1 MKIRWYGS
9 LLRTSVLFAAACL
22 PAVFAQAVRTGFT
35 AAGTQSRADDIATGP
50 IPIGF
55 PINFFGTTYSQLF
68 VGTNGYVTF
77 DFGKTGFD
85 PENLVNYSTK
95 IIAGFYGDVDTSNA
109 QSGLISWGQGTVG
122 GRQAFATNWTNVGYF
137 NSRIDKQNTFQIVII
152 SRSDRAQGDFDFELN
167 YNQIQWETGDFS
179 GGTNGLCIV
188 VGCLAPTIG
197 YSNGLQGAANRSFEF
212 PGSHSAGAFLDRNT
226 QRGLRYQQ
234 FGGSGVN
241 GRLLFAVTNGVVTP
255 LTITNLNPASV
266 AAGAAQTPLIIT
278 GTGFAPNAA
287 VRWTFNSQTTN
298 LENVQVASTTQI
310 NVPIPANLLLT
321 AGTAQVVVT
330 NPTGSPSAPAT
341 FTITGS
347 PTIISLDPPSA
358 AAGSPAL
365 DMNIIGIGF
374 ASGATASWIPAGGQP
389 APLLVS
395 FKSSILLV
403 ATITADQLRTGGSVQ
418 VTVKNPTG
426 DPSLPGTFTIIAG
439 PTINITNGL
448 SPSSAPVNSAPVS
461 LTVTGTGFVSTSKV
475 RWNGTELTPTTVD
488 STTQLRAT
496 IPLNLLAVAGPVP
509 ITVINSPT
517 GAPSNAV
524 SFNVIAGPTINTTN
538 GLSPSS
544 TAVNSPLTIL
554 TVAGTGFISGSKVR
568 WNGTELV
575 TIFDSITQLRATI
588 PANLLTVVGSVPITV
603 INSPTG
609 TPSNAI
615 TFNVV
620 AGPTINVTNGLS
632 PVSAVVNSGPI
643 TLTVNGTGFLST
655 SRVRWNGSDLV
666 TNFGSAT
673 QLSTTIPTN
682 LLTTAG
688 TAQVTVSNNGSLS
701 NSVTFAVT
709 ETIPTISTNGLSITS
724 APVNSPA
731 TQITVT
737 GTGFVPQS
745 KVLWKGGELITMF
758 DSATQLRANIT
769 LALLAIAGPAQVTV
783 INSPTGTPSNVA
795 TFTVVSPTPVNF
807 STFTATTGIQ
817 PTLNLTLGAAATSK
831 LTGALDLTFAPASGV
846 AGLLSVFVSKEVLF
860 SNSSPTLPFTVDPG
874 STTVAIPNSL
884 RFSQGTVAG
893 TVTVTMT
900 SLSNSLG
907 ASVLPSPRPSA
918 SVVIDSAVPVT
929 TSGSVKILNV
939 TSSGFSV
946 EVQGFTTT
954 RDLTSA
960 TFVFTAGS
968 GTQLDGS
975 TTFTQ
980 PLTGTAPAWF
990 SSTAGINGGGGF
1002 LLSMPFTF
1010 SGDTSALGNVSV
1022 TLSNS
1027 KGTSVSVNGG
1037 R

>member
-1 MKIRWYGS
+1 MGMKFAMGCLLLCQLAVAQTGS
-9 LLRTSVLFAAACL
+9 PSISFLSPTIAPAGSPDTLLTVTGSGFVNGARVLWNGTALQNSSVKSSTQITATISQTLLATS
-22 PAVFAQAVRTGFT
+22 
-35 AAGTQSRADDIATGP
+35 
-50 IPIGF
+50 
-55 PINFFGTTYSQLF
+55 
-68 VGTNGYVTF
+68 
-77 DFGKTGFD
+77 
-85 PENLVNYSTK
+85 
-95 IIAGFYGDVDTSNA
+95 
-109 QSGLISWGQGTVG
+109 
-122 GRQAFATNWTNVGYF
+122 GYF
-137 NSRIDKQNTFQIVII
+137 PVTVANTPGNPSFA
-152 SRSDRAQGDFDFELN
+152 S
-167 YNQIQWETGDFS
+167 YFS
-179 GGTNGLCIV
+179 VPPAI
-188 VGCLAPTIG
+188 
-197 YSNGLQGAANRSFEF
+197 
-212 PGSHSAGAFLDRNT
+212 
-226 QRGLRYQQ
+226 
-234 FGGSGVN
+234 SGVN
-241 GRLLFAVTNGVVTP
+241 GLVPSFVQTGSNDLTLTVNGFGFVTAQPYPSVLYWTPRDSQTRIPLQTTVQSSTRLTAIVKANLLTTAGFATVSVFNSLGDGGLSSAEFLFGVLSPIVLKPDNAPAGSPDTP
-255 LTITNLNPASV
+255 MT
-266 AAGAAQTPLIIT
+266 IT
-278 GTGFAPNAA
+278 GTGF
-287 VRWTFNSQTTN
+287 FNPVVTWKGENGQTTN
-298 LENVQVASTTQI
+298 LPVSQSPNPTSTT
-310 NVPIPANLLLT
+310 
-321 AGTAQVVVT
+321 VVVT
-330 NPTGSPSAPAT
+330 IPKALLLNVGNAQVQVVPGESFTFSSATASLFAT
-341 FTITGS
+341 FSITGS
-347 PTIISLDPPSA
+347 PTITRLDPNSA
-358 AAGSPAL
+358 TAGSPAL
-365 DMNIIGIGF
+365 DMNINGTGF
-374 ASGATASWIPAGGQP
+374 ASGATANWTPAGGQP
-389 APLLVS
+389 SNLLVS
-395 FKSSILLV
+395 FKSSMLLV

-426 DPSLPGTFTIIAG
+426 DPSLPGTFTVIAG
-439 PTINITNGL
+439 PTINTTNGL

-461 LTVTGTGFVSTSKV
+461 LIVTGTGFVSTSSV
-475 RWNGTELTPTTVD
+475 RWNGTELATTFD
-488 STTQLRAT
+488 STIQLRAT
-496 IPLNLLAVAGPVP
+496 IPLNLLAVAGPAP

-517 GAPSNAV
+517 GTPSNAV

-544 TAVNSPLTIL
+544 TAVNSPLTTL
-554 TVAGTGFISGSKVR
+554 TVAGTGFISASKVR

-588 PANLLTVVGSVPITV
+588 PANLLTVVGQVPITV

-632 PVSAVVNSGPI
+632 PVSAVVNSGPT
-643 TLTVNGTGFLST
+643 TLTVTGTGFLST

-673 QLSTTIPTN
+673 QLSATIPTN

-688 TAQVTVSNNGSLS
+688 PAQVTVSNNGSLS
-701 NSVTFAVT
+701 NSVTFTVT

-724 APVNSPA
+724 APVNSLA
-731 TQITVT
+731 MQITVT

-745 KVLWKGGELITMF
+745 KVLWKGGELVTIV
-758 DSATQLRANIT
+758 DSTTQLRATIT
-769 LALLAIAGPAQVTV
+769 AALLAIAGPAQVTV
-783 INSPTGTPSNVA
+783 INSPTGTPSNMA

-807 STFTATTGIQ
+807 STFTATTGTQ

-831 LTGALDLTFAPASGV
+831 LTGALDLTFTPASGV
-846 AGLLSVFVSKEVLF
+846 AGLPSVFVSKEVMF
-860 SNSSPTLPFTVDPG
+860 SNSSTTLPFTVDPG

-918 SVVIDSAVPVT
+918 SVVIDSAAPVT

-939 TSSGFSV
+939 TSSAFSV
-946 EVQGFTTT
+946 EVQGFSTT
-954 RDLTSA
+954 RDLTSV

-975 TTFTQ
+975 TTFTV

-990 SSTAGINGGGGF
+990 SSTPGINGGGGF
-1002 LLSMPFTF
+1002 LLTMPFTF

-1027 KGTSVSVNGG
+1027 KGTSVSVSGG

>member
-1 MKIRWYGS
+1 MFARELNHMRINISGWNGMGMKFAMGCLLLCQLAVAQTAPPSISFLSPTIAPAGS
-9 LLRTSVLFAAACL
+9 PDTLLTVTGSGFVNGARVLWNGTALQNISFKSSTQITATISQALLATSGYFPVTVANTPGNPSFASYFSVPPAISGLNGLVPSFVQTGSGDVTLTVNGFGFVTAQPYPSVLYWTPRDSQTRIALQTTVQSSTRLTAI
-22 PAVFAQAVRTGFT
+22 VR
-35 AAGTQSRADDIATGP
+35 A
-50 IPIGF
+50 
-55 PINFFGTTYSQLF
+55 NLLTT
-68 VGTNGYVTF
+68 
-77 DFGKTGFD
+77 
-85 PENLVNYSTK
+85 
-95 IIAGFYGDVDTSNA
+95 AGFA
-109 QSGLISWGQGTVG
+109 TVS
-122 GRQAFATNWTNVGYF
+122 VF
-137 NSRIDKQNTFQIVII
+137 NSLGDGGLSSAEFLFGVLSPIVL
-152 SRSDRAQGDFDFELN
+152 RPDN
-167 YNQIQWETGDFS
+167 
-179 GGTNGLCIV
+179 
-188 VGCLAPTIG
+188 AP
-197 YSNGLQGAANRSFEF
+197 A
-212 PGSHSAGAFLDRNT
+212 GSPD
-226 QRGLRYQQ
+226 
-234 FGGSGVN
+234 
-241 GRLLFAVTNGVVTP
+241 TP
-255 LTITNLNPASV
+255 MT
-266 AAGAAQTPLIIT
+266 IT
-278 GTGFAPNAA
+278 GTGFLNPVVTWTNA
-287 VRWTFNSQTTN
+287 NGQITN
-298 LENVQVASTTQI
+298 LPVSQSPTPTSTT
-310 NVPIPANLLLT
+310 VVVTIPKALLLNV
-321 AGTAQVVVT
+321 GTAQVQVVPGESFT
-330 NPTGSPSAPAT
+330 ISSATASLFAT

-347 PTIISLDPPSA
+347 PTITRLDPNSA

-365 DMNIIGIGF
+365 DMNINGTGF

-389 APLLVS
+389 APLLLS

-403 ATITADQLRTGGSVQ
+403 ATITAEQLRTGGSVQ

-496 IPLNLLAVAGPVP
+496 ITLDLLKVAGPVP

-517 GAPSNAV
+517 GTPSNAV
-524 SFNVIAGPTINTTN
+524 IFNVLAGPTINTTN

-544 TAVNSPLTIL
+544 TSVNSPLTTL
-554 TVAGTGFISGSKVR
+554 TVAGTGFISASKVR

-575 TIFDSITQLRATI
+575 TIFDSITQLTATI

-632 PVSAVVNSGPI
+632 PVSTVVNSGPT
-643 TLTVNGTGFLST
+643 TLTVNGTGFLAT

-666 TNFGSAT
+666 TTFGSAT
-673 QLSTTIPTN
+673 QLSAIIPTN

-688 TAQVTVSNNGSLS
+688 PAQVTVSNNGSIS
-701 NSVTFAVT
+701 NSVTFTVT
-709 ETIPTISTNGLSITS
+709 ETIPTISTNGLSISS

-731 TQITVT
+731 MQITVT

-807 STFTATTGIQ
+807 STFTATTGTQ

-831 LTGALDLTFAPASGV
+831 LTGTLDLTFAPASGV
-846 AGLLSVFVSKEVLF
+846 AGLPSVFVSKEIMF
-860 SNSSPTLPFTVDPG
+860 SNSSTTLPFTVDPG
-874 STTVAIPNSL
+874 ATTVAIPNSL

-893 TVTVTMT
+893 TVIVTMT

-954 RDLTSA
+954 RDLTNA